1 MNFTFIAL
9 NLLYAAVG
17 GLGAIAF
24 MYFDFKVIDHVTPFD
39 AGEQLREGNTA
50 VGVMVPACSSVSASP
65 WG

>member
-24 MYFDFKVIDHVTPFD
+24 MYFDFKAIDHVTPFD
-39 AGEQLREGNTA
+39 AGEQLREAT
-50 VGVMVPACSSVSASP
+50 PQSA
-65 WG
+65 